1 MHLGIFVKC
10 TILDNTHLDNTHLVC
25 PKWAR
30 WILRAMITRTVMT
43 MEETAVLGWR
53 RGGGGDDASDDAGD
67 GVGGR
72 GARAGGTYSR
82 PRACVCVCV
91 CAAAELADVT
101 ATMLVMVVADAEPV
115 RVAHIR
121 GSPAA
126 CMCVCVWRRRRQQ
139 TSCLR
144 ADCRLL
150 LWLTLLGCIADLA
163 GAAPSLRLGGGGGGV
178 LLTGGL
184 QASSVA
190 HATGLHCGSGRSCP
204 QLAAGDIARS

>member
-1 MHLGIFVKC
+1 MHPTMLGMALAAEKPVRVAHI
-10 TILDNTHLDNTHLVC
+10 
-25 PKWAR
+25 
-30 WILRAMITRTVMT
+30 
-43 MEETAVLGWR
+43 
-53 RGGGGDDASDDAGD
+53 RGR
-67 GVGGR
+67 V
-72 GARAGGTYSR
+72 
-82 PRACVCVCV
+82 RACVCVCV

-163 GAAPSLRLGGGGGGV
+163 GAAPSLQLG
-178 LLTGGL
+178 T
-184 QASSVA
+184 
-190 HATGLHCGSGRSCP
+190 
-204 QLAAGDIARS
+204 

>member
-1 MHLGIFVKC
+1 MM
-10 TILDNTHLDNTHLVC
+10 
-25 PKWAR
+25 P
-30 WILRAMITRTVMT
+30 
-43 MEETAVLGWR
+43 
-53 RGGGGDDASDDAGD
+53 
-67 GVGGR
+67 
-72 GARAGGTYSR
+72 
-82 PRACVCVCV
+82 
-91 CAAAELADVT
+91 

-126 CMCVCVWRRRRQQ
+126 CMCVCVAAAE
-139 TSCLR
+139 T
-144 ADCRLL
+144 AD
-150 LWLTLLGCIADLA
+150 
-163 GAAPSLRLGGGGGGV
+163 V